1 MKNKFLKSTLI
12 LLIGGCLTKVIGL
25 AIKVLTT
32 RTIGIEGISLLSLI
46 NPTYSLLLTLAN
58 FNILVSTSKRISSHV
73 SSRKVIIN
81 SCYIMFVL
89 NVILMGIMFFITRY
103 ISDSLL
109 KSREAYY
116 PLLACTLSL
125 PFVSLGYIVKG
136 YFYGKQ
142 NVTPHMISNVLEQ
155 FVRLLIISYLL
166 PKIIKYGTVVTITGL
181 MLLNILTE
189 SFSIIMLLIFIPK
202 NKMIEK
208 KDIHFDKVET
218 KEILSI
224 SVPSISGRLL
234 ANVGFFLE
242 PIILNRVLLFTGSSL
257 SYITREYG
265 IYNAYAVST
274 LLFPSFI
281 ITAISNALLPEI
293 SKHYAERNSNLIKAR
308 VKQSLFISLVFG
320 IICTL
325 GIYFSSS
332 FLLHILYNTNEGITY
347 IKILAPFFILYYLEA
362 PLSSILT
369 GINKVKTSTV
379 ISTVGIVIKLCVM
392 VILGLLHFKIYALV
406 IAEIVDIVF
415 VTGCNFWAVRS
426 VLAKE
431 NS

>member
-1 MKNKFLKSTLI
+1 MK
-12 LLIGGCLTKVIGL
+12 
-25 AIKVLTT
+25 
-32 RTIGIEGISLLSLI
+32 
-46 NPTYSLLLTLAN
+46 
-58 FNILVSTSKRISSHV
+58 
-73 SSRKVIIN
+73 
-81 SCYIMFVL
+81 
-89 NVILMGIMFFITRY
+89 
-103 ISDSLL
+103 
-109 KSREAYY
+109 
-116 PLLACTLSL
+116 
-125 PFVSLGYIVKG
+125 
-136 YFYGKQ
+136 
-142 NVTPHMISNVLEQ
+142 
-155 FVRLLIISYLL
+155 
-166 PKIIKYGTVVTITGL
+166 
-181 MLLNILTE
+181 
-189 SFSIIMLLIFIPK
+189 
-202 NKMIEK
+202 KMIEK

-415 VTGCNFWAVRS
+415 VSGCNFWAVRS